1 MERFMNDDIKV
12 HRTPIA
18 IPCIT
23 KEQLME
29 FLVQEVKR
37 DCYPGDYEEMVEDCI
52 DDEEPATPENLYHRA
67 VSLLLNCSNL
77 FREEEWRD
85 YVDVDHENWETEV
98 WWDCPEAAQY
108 LDIQTIDGI
117 TFCGVITGGDWEWP
131 LYEILYWDG
140 TRIRPYIPTRGNLVN
155 PYVPCAFG
163 SEGGRFGYWLKD
175 LTDAGKRMKER
186 LERCGC
192 WPEFTPDPDEDEE
205 DFDPCVDWGELYVST
220 YGLSLED
227 RPYNWEVMWDE
238 IRSVLKPR

>member
-1 MERFMNDDIKV
+1 MERFMNDDIQV
-12 HRTPIA
+12 YRAPIT
-18 IPCIT
+18 IPRIT

-37 DCYPGDYEEMVEDCI
+37 DCYPGDYEEMIGECV
-52 DDEEPATPENLYHRA
+52 DDGEPVIPKNLYHHA

-77 FREEEWRD
+77 FREEEWRV
-85 YVDVDHENWETEV
+85 YADVDHENWETET

-108 LDIQTIDGI
+108 LDLQTIDGI

-140 TRIRPYIPTRGNLVN
+140 TRIRPYIPIRGNLVN

-163 SEGGRFGYWLKD
+163 SEYDHFGYWLKD

-186 LERCGC
+186 LERCGR

-205 DFDPCVDWGELYVST
+205 DFDPCVEWGELYVST

-227 RPYNWEVMWDE
+227 RPSNWKVMWDE
-238 IRSVLKPR
+238 IRSVLKPE

>member
-1 MERFMNDDIKV
+1 MKRFLNDDIKV
-12 HRTPIA
+12 HRAPIT
-18 IPCIT
+18 IPRIT
-23 KEQLME
+23 TEQLME

-37 DCYPGDYEEMVEDCI
+37 DCYSGDYEEMVEDCI
-52 DDEEPATPENLYHRA
+52 DDGEPAIPRNLYHHA

-77 FREEEWRD
+77 FREEERHT
-85 YVDVDHENWETEV
+85 YADVDHENWETKT

-108 LDIQTIDGI
+108 LDVQTIDGI

-140 TRIRPYIPTRGNLVN
+140 ERIRPYVPIRGNLIN
-155 PYVPCAFG
+155 PYSLCAFG
-163 SEGGRFGYWLKD
+163 SEGDRFGDYLKD

-205 DFDPCVDWGELYVST
+205 DFDPYVEWGELYTSM

-227 RPYNWEVMWDE
+227 YPYNWEAMWDE
-238 IRSVLKPR
+238 IKSTLKLR